1 MLIYFYSGDKKPAR
15 RRVLSRFAILSP
27 SDPDGAAVQVL
38 NAHAARFFDFLDYLT
53 PSLWA
58 FIIVAGDGDDLDLLN
73 AWSSYQ
79 TLDAPTYQF
88 I

>member
-1 MLIYFYSGDKKPAR
+1 VWAIKSPLVGGLI
-15 RRVLSRFAILSP
+15 SRFVVLSP

-38 NAHAARFFDFLDYLT
+38 NAHAARFFYFLDYLP

-58 FIIVAGDGDDLDLLN
+58 FIVVAGDGDDLDLLN
-73 AWSSYQ
+73 ARRSYQ
-79 TLDAPTYQF
+79 TLDAPTNQF